1 MVVGVDGCTNGWVA
15 IALERGETAGDLFPD
30 IAALA
35 AHHNQASLIL
45 IDVHRRPDRPARRRA

>member
-15 IALERGETAGDLFPD
+15 IALDRGETTGYLFPD

-45 IDVHRRPDRPARRRA
+45 IDILDAPAMSAA